1 MKFSSEMRC
10 ISAHQHRYYY
20 VRTTSNGHENKIDTA
35 ERYDVIDIND
45 VSSHIDLFKK
55 QVPSYVNPSY
65 TIHTHGQNA
74 DASLINALYDSKCLL
89 DLNSIVDVRDVAG
102 ILGGRTHSCCF
113 AASAKSRFH
122 IIEAMNLGINRMTV
136 SYPAEVLRI
145 SSVSKDIELVLQIA
159 PSSVNSI
166 VKKDTSGA
174 QRSSWTKIMET
185 ANSKGMKIVGIT
197 LGRSTCSE
205 YVNEAERISQA
216 FSLVREACDLASMYG
231 HSVSFVDLGSVICGS
246 CHCTQPA
253 HRRCSTIL
261 EELSDEDEYSDG
273 DQYQHTC
280 VSDDTSEEDAFL
292 RTMFEMYLPHS
303 LGLQVF
309 AQHAQYYV
317 PDHERI
323 LKWWGMPKAR
333 RPTPSLH
340 SYLAGCC
347 SSGKSVNGCAY
358 LAHQSRKQEAMNSCH
373 ILNESPPAAAQ
384 A

>member
-1 MKFSSEMRC
+1 MKFSSDMRC
-10 ISAHQHRYYY
+10 VSAPHHRYYY
-20 VRTTSNGHENKIDTA
+20 IRTTSNGHESNDDTT

-45 VSSHIDLFKK
+45 ISSHIELFKK

-89 DLNSIVDVRDVAG
+89 NLNSIVDVRDVAS
-102 ILGGRTHSCCF
+102 ILGGHTHSCLF

-122 IIEAMNLGINRMTV
+122 IVEAMGLGINRMTA

-145 SSVSKDIELVLQIA
+145 SSVSKTIELVLQIA
-159 PSSVNSI
+159 PSSVNNI

-174 QRSSWTKIMET
+174 QKSSWTKIMET

-197 LGRSTCSE
+197 LGRSTCSA
-205 YVNEAERISQA
+205 YVNETERISQA
-216 FSLVREACDLASMYG
+216 FSNVREACDLASMYG
-231 HSVSFVDLGSVICGS
+231 HNVSFVDLGSVICDS
-246 CHCTQPA
+246 CQCTQPA
-253 HRRCSTIL
+253 HERCSTIL
-261 EELSDEDEYSDG
+261 EELSDEDDYSDG
-273 DQYQHTC
+273 NQYQHAC
-280 VSDDTSEEDAFL
+280 ESDDKSEEDAFL
-292 RTMFEMYLPHS
+292 QTMFEMYLPHS
-303 LGLQVF
+303 LGLHVF
-309 AQHAQYYV
+309 AQHAQYFV
-317 PDHERI
+317 PDHEKI

-340 SYLAGCC
+340 SYLAGGC
-347 SSGKSVNGCAY
+347 SSGKSLNRCAY
-358 LAHQSRKQEAMNSCH
+358 LAYRSRKQQAMNSCN